1 MKELQSIVDA
11 AAEAER
17 TGVQTL
23 LATVVQV
30 EGSTYRRPGAHL
42 LVTEDGR
49 FAGSISGGCL
59 ERDLVERARTLT
71 RDGAPALVTYN
82 TTDDDLIVGFGAGCR
97 GVVRILVER
106 PAHDGRPDPV
116 AFIRE
121 CLRRRRTGV
130 LATLYQADGP
140 VGVTCGERIALFEE
154 GDAVGDICN
163 AELRPR
169 VAADARDALA
179 LGRSTTKAYS
189 LASGAVRVFFDVIRP
204 PVSLV
209 ICGAGRDAVPV
220 VRMARELGWRVT
232 VVDWRP
238 ALATRE
244 SVPMAHDIVL
254 TPAEG
259 LSERVR
265 LERCDAVL
273 VMTHNYL
280 QDRALL
286 AQLLPSPVPYIGVLG
301 PGARTQEL
309 LLELQ
314 SQRVAWTD
322 AQLARLHAPV
332 GLDIGAEEPETIAL
346 AILAEI
352 QAVLAGRSGG
362 SLRHRAG
369 PIHLETEPQRAVKGT
384 APWAETQ
391 TARDPSRR

>member
-17 TGVQTL
+17 TGVPTL

-49 FAGSISGGCL
+49 HTGSISGGCL

-71 RDGAPALVTYN
+71 RAGAPALVTYN
-82 TTDDDLIVGFGAGCR
+82 TADDDLIFGFAAGCR
-97 GVVRILVER
+97 GVIRILVER
-106 PAHDGRPDPV
+106 PGCDGRPDPV

-121 CLRRRRTGV
+121 CLRRRRPGV
-130 LATLYQADGP
+130 LATVYQVEGP
-140 VGVTCGERIALFEE
+140 VGVACGERVLLAQDSDFT
-154 GDAVGDICN
+154 GDIRN
-163 AELRPR
+163 AHLRSR
-169 VAADARDALA
+169 VAGDARDALA
-179 LGRSTTKAYS
+179 IGRSTTTAYA
-189 LASGAVRVFFDVIRP
+189 LTSGAARVFFDVIRP

-209 ICGAGRDAVPV
+209 ICGAGRDALPV
-220 VRMARELGWRVT
+220 VRLARELGWQVT

-244 SVPMAHDIVL
+244 SVPLAHEIVL
-254 TPAEG
+254 SSAEA

-273 VMTHNYL
+273 VMTHNAL

-301 PGARTQEL
+301 PRTRTHEL
-309 LLELQ
+309 LLEIQ
-314 SQRVAWTD
+314 GQGVAWTD
-322 AQLARLHAPV
+322 AQLARLYAPV

-362 SLRHRAG
+362 ALRHRAG
-369 PIHLETEPQRAVKGT
+369 PIHLESELQPTGKGRA
-384 APWAETQ
+384 AWAETQ
-391 TARDPSRR
+391 TARDPSPR

>member
-17 TGVQTL
+17 TGMQTL

-49 FAGSISGGCL
+49 YVGSISGGCL

-71 RDGAPALVTYN
+71 REGAPALVTYN
-82 TTDDDLIVGFGAGCR
+82 TTDDDLIAGFGAGCR
-97 GVVRILVER
+97 GVIRILVER
-106 PAHDGRPDPV
+106 PGHDGRPDPV

-130 LATLYQADGP
+130 LATVYQVEGP
-140 VGVTCGERIALFEE
+140 VGVGCGERVVFPQEE
-154 GDAVGDICN
+154 DAAGDIQN
-163 AELRPR
+163 AELRSQM
-169 VAADARDALA
+169 VGDARNALA

-189 LASGAVRVFFDVIRP
+189 LVSGAVRVFFDVIRP

-209 ICGAGRDAVPV
+209 ICGAGRDALPV
-220 VRMARELGWRVT
+220 VRMARELGWHVT

-244 SVPMAHDIVL
+244 SVPMADDIVL

-273 VMTHNYL
+273 VMTHNYP

-301 PGARTQEL
+301 PGARTHE

-314 SQRVAWTD
+314 SQGVAWTD
-322 AQLARLHAPV
+322 AQLARVHAPV

-369 PIHLETEPQRAVKGT
+369 PIHLEAELQRTGKGR

-391 TARDPSRR
+391 TAGDPSRR

>member
-17 TGVQTL
+17 NGVQTL

-42 LVTEDGR
+42 LVTGDGR

-59 ERDLVERARTLT
+59 ERDLVERARSLT
-71 RDGAPALVTYN
+71 PDGAPALVIYN
-82 TTDDDLIVGFGAGCR
+82 TTDDDLIFGFGAGCR

-106 PAHDGRPDPV
+106 PGRDGRPDPV

-130 LATLYQADGP
+130 LATAYQAEGP
-140 VGVTCGERIALFEE
+140 AAVACGERVLLSEE
-154 GDAVGDICN
+154 GDAVGDIRD
-163 AELRPR
+163 ADLRSR
-169 VAADARDALA
+169 VAEDARDALA

-189 LASGAVRVFFDVIRP
+189 LISGAVRVFFDVIRP
-204 PVSLV
+204 PVALV
-209 ICGAGRDAVPV
+209 ICGAGRDALPV
-220 VRMARELGWRVT
+220 VRMARELGWHVT

-244 SVPMAHDIVL
+244 SLPLAHDIVL
-254 TPAEG
+254 SSAEA
-259 LSERVR
+259 LSERVC
-265 LERCDAVL
+265 LERCDAAL
-273 VMTHNYL
+273 VMTHNAL

-286 AQLLPSPVPYIGVLG
+286 AQLLPSQVAYVGVLG
-301 PGARTQEL
+301 PRARTHEL

-314 SQRVAWTD
+314 SQGAMWTD
-322 AQLARLHAPV
+322 AELARVHAPV

-352 QAVLAGRSGG
+352 QAVLAGRPGG
-362 SLRHRAG
+362 PLRHRAG
-369 PIHLETEPQRAVKGT
+369 PIHAASGAQPETTER

-391 TARDPSRR
+391 SAGNPSRR